1 MAAPSTPPVPPL
13 PVPKPDGRQSP
24 TALALQRGV
33 LRHFAALGLMGLP
46 EFCLASGRRADIA
59 ALDGKGEITIVEIKS
74 SVADFRAD
82 AKWPDYRAYC
92 DRLLFAVTVDFPIE
106 ILPEEVGILV
116 GDAFGAHVLRPPPVH
131 PLPAATRKTMLVRLA
146 RAGAARLAALH
157 DPDLRPYSDL

>member
-1 MAAPSTPPVPPL
+1 MAGPATP

-33 LRHFAALGLMGLP
+33 LRHFAALGLMGIP
-46 EFCLASGRRADIA
+46 EFSLASGRRADIA
-59 ALDGKGEITIVEIKS
+59 ALDAKGEISIVEIKS

-92 DRLLFAVTVDFPIE
+92 DRLLFAVNVDFPVE
-106 ILPEEVGILV
+106 ILPDAVGILV
-116 GDAFGAHVLRPPPVH
+116 ADAFGAHMLRPPPLH
-131 PLPAATRKTMLVRLA
+131 ALPAATRKTLLIRLA
-146 RAGAARLAALH
+146 RAASARLAALH